1 MQLDELI
8 KRVSRL
14 PPSKQQEVHDFVAF
28 LEARYAKKNQD
39 SQTSWTEHDF
49 NAMSIE
55 QAMRDIEDEP
65 ELYSL
70 EDVRER
76 WQ

>member
-8 KRVSRL
+8 TRVSRL

-28 LEARYAKKNQD
+28 LEKRYATKKQ
-39 SQTSWTEHDF
+39 SSPTSWTEQDF
-49 NAMSIE
+49 NAMSID

-70 EDVRER
+70 EDVQEQ